1 MKESKYLKENIHNIQ
16 RMMDIPSLK
25 SFETKSIGNLLRLS
39 KIREYEEGEC
49 IIKEGDV
56 DPWIYF
62 LLKGKIKVIK
72 DGVQI
77 SVIDKRGEIFG
88 EMRVISNM
96 TRSASVY
103 AVDKTVC
110 LAVDTTAKERLES
123 KEDIDKFLLLLYRVF
138 AEFITLRLR
147 LTNDELV
154 RTKKEILRLVRS
166 ENFMEDLS

>member
-39 KIREYEEGEC
+39 KVREYEDGEC

-62 LLKGKIKVIK
+62 LLRGKIKVIK

-88 EMRVISNM
+88 EMRLISNLS
-96 TRSASVY
+96 RSASVY

-110 LAVDTTAKERLES
+110 LAVDITAKDRLER

-138 AEFITLRLR
+138 AEFISLRLR

-154 RTKKEILRLVRS
+154 RTKKEILKLVRS
-166 ENFMEDLS
+166 DNFMEDLS